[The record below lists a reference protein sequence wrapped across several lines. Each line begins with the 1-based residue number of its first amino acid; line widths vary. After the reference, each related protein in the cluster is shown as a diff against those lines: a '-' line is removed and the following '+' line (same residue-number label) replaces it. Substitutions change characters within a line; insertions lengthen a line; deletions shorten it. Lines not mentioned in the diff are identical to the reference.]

1 MALLGNYRSALL
13 ALIGLG
19 CAMWAATTAA
29 QQTEPY
35 AEDAVKAVFLYR
47 FTSFVEWPPEAPAPA
62 QFEIAVMNADGVA
75 DSLRRLLPDHPI
87 KGRPARVRQI
97 QRIRDLGDAR
107 ILYVGSDRMADLAAI
122 VAATAKQPLL
132 LVTDSERGLEHGS
145 TINFIVVDRRVRFE
159 VSLPAAGRAGL
170 KISAEL
176 LSVATRVV
184 SDNLDD
190 ERGRDMRVA
199 GTGAE

>member
-1 MALLGNYRSALL
+1 MALLGNYRPALL

-19 CAMWAATTAA
+19 CAMWAAATAA
-29 QQTEPY
+29 QEAEPY
-35 AEDAVKAVFLYR
+35 SEDAVKAVFLYR
-47 FTSFVEWPPEAPAPA
+47 FTSFVEWPPEAPGPP

-87 KGRPARVRQI
+87 KGKSARVRQI

-107 ILYVGSDRMADLAAI
+107 ILYVGSDRVADLAAI
-122 VAATAKQPLL
+122 VAATAKQPVL
-132 LVTDSERGLEHGS
+132 LVTDAERGLEHGS

-176 LSVATRVV
+176 LSVATRVM
-184 SDNLDD
+184 SDNLDG

-199 GTGAE
+199 GAGAQ